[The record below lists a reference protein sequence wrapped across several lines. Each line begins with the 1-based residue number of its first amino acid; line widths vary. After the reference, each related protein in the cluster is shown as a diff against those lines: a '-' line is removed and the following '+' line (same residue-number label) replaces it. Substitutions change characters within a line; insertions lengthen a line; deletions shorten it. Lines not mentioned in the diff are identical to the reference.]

1 MTNLILQVRP
11 ENLSKDD
18 QLRPS
23 VGKGAGR
30 QKPAPGL
37 LMDGTVTIKGPF
49 VSRWGP
55 SNQNLNILM

>member
-11 ENLSKDD
+11 ESLSKDD

-37 LMDGTVTIKGPF
+37 LRDGTVTIKGPF
-49 VSRWGP
+49 VSR
-55 SNQNLNILM
+55 